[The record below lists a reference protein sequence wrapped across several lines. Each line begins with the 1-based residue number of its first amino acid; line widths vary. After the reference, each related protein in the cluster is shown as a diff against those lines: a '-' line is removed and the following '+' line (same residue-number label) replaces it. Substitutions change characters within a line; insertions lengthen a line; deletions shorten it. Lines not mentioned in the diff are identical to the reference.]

1 VNKALHN
8 LHLIRALVDKLP
20 VCNTCCSRRCLVS
33 FPVGSTS
40 SSWNPTRSIS
50 ADAYWNHFTL
60 QAYWCAPAPAR
71 QRAVR
76 SLAIS
81 PPIVSLAQRY
91 SCYRNVKLSGVM
103 DELRAKNGRGGV
115 PLSLV
120 TRVGLCVCARA
131 NICMAYHFFR
141 CYKIKIQNVII

>member
-1 VNKALHN
+1 MLSTAS
-8 LHLIRALVDKLP
+8 RLVQFASCEQGFTQSTSHP
-20 VCNTCCSRRCLVS
+20 CSRRQTASLQHVLQQALFVS

-50 ADAYWNHFTL
+50 ADAYQNHFTL
-60 QAYWCAPAPAR
+60 QAYCCAPAPAR
-71 QRAVR
+71 QHAVC

-103 DELRAKNGRGGV
+103 DELRAKNGRRG
-115 PLSLV
+115 STAFSSNTCRLV
-120 TRVGLCVCARA
+120 CVR
-131 NICMAYHFFR
+131 
-141 CYKIKIQNVII
+141 